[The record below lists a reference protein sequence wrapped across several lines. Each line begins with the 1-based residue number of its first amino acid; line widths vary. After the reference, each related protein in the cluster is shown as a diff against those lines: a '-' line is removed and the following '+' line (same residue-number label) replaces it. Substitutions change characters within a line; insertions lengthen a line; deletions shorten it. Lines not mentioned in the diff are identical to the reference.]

1 MFVDE
6 NEIVNENEAEA
17 GAPEEVTPEAVEPAE
32 DAELETD
39 LELDEN
45 GDIIIPEDDAEEGE
59 EPETA
64 EDGEEDASDEEDAQD
79 EPEEDAEDVDTET
92 EVVEPAEEVK
102 EDPRDR
108 ELAQLRRE
116 LENLRGHTKDALEK
130 LGVKDGDI
138 IAGLVKLAAEASDKT
153 PEEYLKEKAERDR
166 AAEAMRLLQTT
177 EFNKKAAADLREV
190 QAAYPETK
198 KYASIRDIPNF
209 KRFGEL
215 RDAGLSP
222 KEAYIAANPDAAR
235 DAVAAATK
243 RQSLNNTKNHL
254 RTAVPKGS
262 KDNSVRMP
270 RSVLLEWREM
280 IPGRSD
286 KELAQLYKEAIT

>member
-6 NEIVNENEAEA
+6 NEFVNENEAEA
-17 GAPEEVTPEAVEPAE
+17 GAPEEVAPEANESAD

-45 GDIIIPEDDAEEGE
+45 GDIIIPEDDEEKDSVSE
-59 EPETA
+59 NS
-64 EDGEEDASDEEDAQD
+64 EDGEEDASDEEDTQD
-79 EPEEDAEDVDTET
+79 ETEEVDTET
-92 EVVEPAEEVK
+92 EVVEPAEKVK

-116 LENLRGHTKDALEK
+116 LATLKGHTKDALEK

-153 PEEYLKEKAERDR
+153 PEEYLKEKAARDR
-166 AAEAMRLLQTT
+166 SAEAMRLLQTT

-198 KYASIRDIPNF
+198 KFASIKDIPNF

-270 RSVLLEWREM
+270 RATLLEWREM
-280 IPGRSD
+280 FPGRSD
-286 KELAQLYKEAIT
+286 KEIARLYKEAIT